1 MKVLLYSINSRAIQS
16 NLAIYY
22 LAEYA
27 SAKNPEVNFE
37 CLESSINQPDTQ
49 QLAEILAIK
58 PNLIAIS
65 CYIWNIESVTRLCSD
80 IKKVSPEMIILLGGH
95 EVSHDPQTYLKQG
108 ICDYVIT
115 GEGEIPFAKFV
126 RFLQGY
132 TPITEVDSLVYCNE
146 NEIQSNSKATE
157 LDPLDS
163 IPSPYK
169 GPLLKR
175 SFVYYEVSRGCV
187 YKCHFCLSALD
198 RGTRFFS
205 MQRFYSDMQKIL
217 SEKMIKQV
225 KFVDRT
231 FNLNLKRTNQIF
243 EYLRDNGQGRNFHFE
258 IQAELFKPS
267 TLEIL
272 KTIPEG
278 QFQFEIGIQSIH
290 QKTLDLN
297 GRSCRMDKL
306 ETNLDYI
313 LQETQV
319 HVHLD
324 LIVGLEG
331 ESPEMFQES
340 FNWAFGKRP
349 HHLQIETLKILKGSI
364 SKNLRESKDIIFQNN
379 PPYSLLKTALW
390 SFEQI
395 RQVEEMAA
403 ILEIFWNRD
412 VLREAF
418 WTLSTNYNTPWEF
431 MQKLNDF
438 FKVEKLPYT
447 GLAMKKA
454 YSVLHKFAAQSSQQD
469 DPFFRILVLDYL
481 EHFQSKGKTPF
492 PKLSETISPPHYS
505 QIVKNLKLQSKGFI
519 EVFKE
524 ETIFKNQ
531 SGCYFYFGGKNEPC
545 CRALDQQLQL
555 IPDDLKSQ
563 IGIPLN

>member
-1 MKVLLYSINSRAIQS
+1 MKVLLYSINSRAIQG

-27 SAKNPEVNFE
+27 ALKNPEVKFD
-37 CLESSINQPDTQ
+37 CLESSISQPDTQ
-49 QLAEILAIK
+49 QIAEVLAYQ
-58 PNLIAIS
+58 PDLIAIS

-80 IKKVSPEMIILLGGH
+80 IRKIAPKIKILLGGH
-95 EVSHDPQTYLKQG
+95 EVSHDPQTYLEKN

-115 GEGEIPFAKFV
+115 GEGEIPFAKLL
-126 RFLQGY
+126 RYLQGY
-132 TPITEVDSLVYCNE
+132 IDIAEVDSLVYRKNLQIVCNHKAP
-146 NEIQSNSKATE
+146 EIE
-157 LDPLDS
+157 PLDS

-169 GPLLKR
+169 GSLMQRP
-175 SFVYYEVSRGCV
+175 FVYYEASRGCV

-205 MQRFYSDMQKIL
+205 MSRFFDDMHRIL
-217 SEKMIKQV
+217 AQTNIRQI

-243 EYLRDNGQGRNFHFE
+243 EFLRDHGEGRNFHFE
-258 IQAELFKPS
+258 IQAELFKPT
-267 TLEIL
+267 TLKIL
-272 KTIPEG
+272 TTIPEG

-306 ETNLDYI
+306 ELNLDYI
-313 LQETQV
+313 LQHTKV

-331 ESPEMFQES
+331 ESPEMFIDS
-340 FNWAFGKRP
+340 FNWTFLKRP
-349 HHLQIETLKILKGSI
+349 HHLQIETLKVLKGSI
-364 SKNLRESKDIIFQNN
+364 SRRLREAKDIVFQES
-379 PPYSLLKTALW
+379 PPYSLLKSDLW

-395 RQVEEMAA
+395 REVEEIAA
-403 ILEIFWNRD
+403 ILEIYWNRD

-418 WTLSTNYNTPWEF
+418 WQLSQYFNSAWEF
-431 MQKLNDF
+431 MTKLSDF
-438 FKVEKLPYT
+438 FKRQNLPFT

-454 YSVLHKFAAQSSQQD
+454 YSALHDFAMQYCPID
-469 DPFFRILVLDYL
+469 HDFFKVLVLDYL

-492 PKLSETISPPHYS
+492 PKNSHTLKPDEYS
-505 QIVKNLKLQSKGFI
+505 QLVKALHLQSKGFI
-519 EVFKE
+519 EVFNTR
-524 ETIFKNQ
+524 TIFRNQ
-531 SGCYFYFGGKNEPC
+531 VGHYFYFGGKNDPC
-545 CRALDQQLQL
+545 CKVLDASL
-555 IPDDLKSQ
+555 SQ
-563 IGIPLN
+563 ISAELKAEIGLAH